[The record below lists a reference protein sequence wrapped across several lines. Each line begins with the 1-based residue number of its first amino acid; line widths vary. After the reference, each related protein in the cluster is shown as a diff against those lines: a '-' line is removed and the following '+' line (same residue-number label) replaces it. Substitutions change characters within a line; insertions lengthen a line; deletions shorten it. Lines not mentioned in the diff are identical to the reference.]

1 MAKPILRQSERDA
14 FFRQGW
20 DLSPLLDP
28 NQVDWPEI
36 ADFVRDEA
44 VNWSQDA
51 NELRETGQHLK
62 DRWTPVLHSKW
73 DDFSH
78 NDKDVP
84 LEVSDSHDWLTN
96 HPAPAHHE
104 AAYVGYDEPDDE
116 PVTKAKPVARSDAE
130 EFSHPMRGMAPNQI
144 GPGVIHYHRGGIQD
158 NTYPQSWQD
167 KAQELAQETG
177 GFTIH
182 DDPNLPHDAPETGY
196 QVAVPGHEDTTKST
210 GPEFADYAR
219 EHRGPLTGP
228 DKSLGTW
235 RGDDGL
241 FYTEPS
247 QRIEDY
253 DQAARATVDRDQ
265 WSMWGNDA
273 FRTDPATGEKI
284 WNMHTGPG
292 GGMVPTADIPRSDI
306 INQGLAGAT
315 GFTLAKRDDD
325 GRQGQGQAGLAGR
338 SSAVSAPHLRSGR
351 RAQVVQDDG
360 RGSSVAHR
368 APRKLVTAAD
378 LKTPDA
384 VIQPPTAAPAF
395 DPTGLVGTGG
405 AGGTHGAQTFRNPTT
420 GQEWVVKH
428 PPPGQEF
435 LANLDVAANH
445 IAQLSGV
452 DAPDTYLTDASKFP
466 GLGTGPASAQVKFPN
481 STEAFPGKAFDPEK
495 LSDDDLLTMQK
506 HHALDWALSQH
517 DSHPGGF
524 VRLQDG
530 RLAGIDKGQAF
541 KMFGQDHLHWN
552 FHPNQDYGETEP
564 VYNTLYRNFAKG
576 GRQILDP
583 RQGEL
588 GKYIAGLQNIPDQE
602 YSDTLR
608 PYAEAAAKAG
618 FLSHAWKHTGLTKPT
633 LKPND
638 VEGFLAAANARRHAL
653 GHDMGDLYDRA
664 MAHRMTGTKIASLVP
679 RRVAAEESGYTIV
692 PVPMKSYMRADYQPP
707 PNELYGRLHAMNPNG
722 EKIGELSWVPYRG
735 KSTVHYVGVH
745 PDYQR
750 QGVATALLNYAR
762 ENYSP
767 NLVHEKS
774 YLTPEGAAWAKHTGT
789 KIAMSAP
796 NPDTMHDLGQQLGTH
811 GASLFSDPQGQWLIK
826 APNKGNEFLVP
837 LDVATSHLQQM
848 VGLNSAETHAIPV
861 NGGMATAVKMYPGA
875 TQAWQKPPHLADV
888 HPNDLL
894 TLQKHHALDWLIANH
909 DPHVGNF
916 MRTPQGEV
924 VGIDKGQ
931 AMKYMG
937 QDRLGWDTHYNYYAR
952 PSIYNRLWK
961 DFAKGRPG
969 EMLDPREGELGD
981 FVSTL
986 QNIPDDKLRS
996 MFTPYATAATHAGM
1010 LGTGAY
1016 GQAHA
1021 DADPR
1026 RGLSPPRIPPND
1038 PAAFLDAL
1046 VARKNNLSN
1055 DLGEMYDKAATY
1067 RASADLGK
1075 PHAPEAAPGGGKHEM
1090 HGW

>member
-51 NELRETGQHLK
+51 NELRETGKHLK

-78 NDKDVP
+78 NDKDLP
-84 LEVSDSHDWLTN
+84 LEVSDSHDWLTS
-96 HPAPAHHE
+96 HPEPAHHE
-104 AAYVGYDEPDDE
+104 AAYTGYDDDYDEP
-116 PVTKAKPVARSDAE
+116 VAKAKPVARSDAE

-167 KAQELAQETG
+167 KAQELAQGTG

-284 WNMHTGPG
+284 WNMHSGPG
-292 GGMVPTADIPRSDI
+292 GGTVPTADIPRTDI

-325 GRQGQGQAGLAGR
+325 GRQGQGHAGLAGR
-338 SSAVSAPHLRSGR
+338 PRAVSAPHLRSGR
-351 RAQVVQDDG
+351 GAQVVQDDG
-360 RGSSVAHR
+360 RGSSVARR

-466 GLGTGPASAQVKFPN
+466 GLGTGPASAQVKFPG
-481 STEAFPGKAFDPEK
+481 SSEAFPGKAFDPEK

-524 VRLQDG
+524 IRLQDG

-588 GKYIAGLQNIPDQE
+588 GKYIAGLQSIPDQE

-653 GHDMGDLYDRA
+653 SHDMGDLYDRA
-664 MAHRMTGTKIASLVP
+664 MAHRMTGTKIA
-679 RRVAAEESGYTIV
+679 
-692 PVPMKSYMRADYQPP
+692 
-707 PNELYGRLHAMNPNG
+707 
-722 EKIGELSWVPYRG
+722 
-735 KSTVHYVGVH
+735 
-745 PDYQR
+745 
-750 QGVATALLNYAR
+750 
-762 ENYSP
+762 
-767 NLVHEKS
+767 
-774 YLTPEGAAWAKHTGT
+774 
-789 KIAMSAP
+789 MSAP
-796 NPDTMHDLGQQLGTH
+796 NPDTMQDLGQQLGTH

-952 PSIYNRLWK
+952 PPIYNRLWK
-961 DFAKGRPG
+961 DFAKGKPG
-969 EMLDPREGELGD
+969 EMFDPREGELGD